1 MSLMIGN
8 RSFPDFATAVRA
20 MMKEKSMCK
29 DRASA
34 FVASIS
40 KNQGNAM
47 IEGKEYVNHLKRAI
61 EQDFTSVPTVDGKR
75 IFGRLAHAGWS
86 RNGRVYPPGVL
97 AGVPSTLPILLNHAT
112 IEGTD
117 GIPDWLLPE
126 RFKERLRRGEDI
138 HLGESKMRYNSDD
151 LELLYDG
158 VVTDPHFSRPEVLQ
172 HMNVSLGLL
181 FNPEKFCDQLACYD
195 VVTEQMWRE
204 MSLVFSPGF
213 ASATLSTERVNGSL
227 SGKTD
232 HTNQMSENDNL
243 ENKTNATE
251 QIPPAGQPD
260 APDASSGGCPEGSTR
275 DSETGECVEVPKEN
289 SMSDPQAPDVIDEVT
304 EQVMKDDDDDD
315 DDKDKKKGDEG
326 FAPKWKIDE
335 LYPGTE
341 GSHFK
346 DNADL
351 KSERKRTLDY
361 LKALERAEAYTKVG
375 QMKKGN
381 ELLEAELKRMDLTHK
396 LKEAKEK
403 VNRKAIVPKAQP
415 AKATEHDM
423 AREFVLPKHAYEW
436 FNANAQGKDVSSSKR
451 YTFNKQYI
459 YENYAGRYFKT
470 QRQNPLTG
478 GWEQELTQMNASQKK
493 ATEVLSG
500 PPAADFLQTMSEQI
514 IVDPNGEFT
523 TPIRQFTDMKVLSP
537 GQKEGLF
544 YDIGKVKF
552 AAVDEGGTGVA
563 EQAVTIRSAG
573 GSTSPR
579 GALVNI
585 KYSEVEEIPFDVV
598 AKLNEG
604 YALESLID
612 ETKDAVNTK
621 YNDDTANVGGSRK
634 QAGGG
639 AKDNWVNGNTAA
651 DITADATALGK
662 LTFAGL
668 LHAKTNIN
676 NAGFRTPNKVTYL
689 SEKGIED
696 LVTDPG
702 IDSFIQFSRPAI
714 IEEGTAE
721 RVAGTNLVSTSE
733 LPTNGGN
740 DRAVMFVPGV
750 TFGLVT
756 GRDLTM
762 EAQRR
767 NEEQVIKLTGTQKI
781 AAYVKMQ
788 ESSCRISYT
797 S

>member
-1 MSLMIGN
+1 MPITIDEKD
-8 RSFPDFATAVRA
+8 FPDFASAVRSI
-20 MMKEKSMCK
+20 MKSKGLCK
-29 DRASA
+29 DKASA
-34 FVASIS
+34 LVASIAR
-40 KNQGNAM
+40 KQGD
-47 IEGKEYVNHLKRAI
+47 IEAIEYILKIKKAV
-61 EQDFTSVPTVDGKR
+61 EQDFTGTPNIQGTHV
-75 IFGRLAHAGWS
+75 FGRLAHAGWS
-86 RNGRVYPPGVL
+86 RNGRVYSPGVL
-97 AGVPSTLPILLNHAT
+97 AAVPPTLPILLNHAT
-112 IEGTD
+112 IDGTD
-117 GIPDWLLPE
+117 GIPEELLPE
-126 RFKERLRRGEDI
+126 RFKARLRNGEDI
-138 HLGESKMRYNSDD
+138 QLGTASMRFDESN
-151 LELLYDG
+151 LELIYDG
-158 VVTDPHFSRPEVLQ
+158 EVTDPHFSRKDVLR

-181 FNPEKFCDQLACYD
+181 FEGEKFCDQLECYD
-195 VVTEQMWRE
+195 VVTEPLWRE

-213 ASATLSTERVNGSL
+213 ASATLSTESNTSL
-227 SGKTD
+227 SSKTCQK
-232 HTNQMSENDNL
+232 NQMSENDNI
-243 ENKTNATE
+243 ENTTKATE
-251 QIPPAGQPD
+251 QIPPADQPD
-260 APDASSGGCPEGSTR
+260 TPDASSGGCPEGSTR
-275 DSETGECVEVPKEN
+275 DSETGQCVEVPKEN

-304 EQVMKDDDDDD
+304 EQIMKDDDDDE
-315 DDKDKKKGDEG
+315 DKKKGDEV
-326 FAPKWKIDE
+326 FTPKWKIDQ

-341 GSHFK
+341 SSAFK

-351 KSERKRTLDY
+351 KSERERTIKY
-361 LKALERAEAYTKVG
+361 LKAIERAAAYTKVG
-375 QMKKGN
+375 QMQKGN

-415 AKATEHDM
+415 ARATEQDM
-423 AREFVLPKHAYEW
+423 AKEFVLPKHAYEW

-478 GWEQELTQMNASQKK
+478 GWEQELTQMDSKQKK

-500 PPAADFLQTMSEQI
+500 PPAADFLQTMSEQV

-523 TPIRQFTDMKVLSP
+523 TPIRQFTDMKVLAP

-544 YDIGKVKF
+544 YDLGKVKF

-573 GSTSPR
+573 GATSPR

-621 YNDDTANVGGSRK
+621 YNDDTANVGGQRK

-639 AKDNWVNGNTAA
+639 AKDNWVNGNSAA
-651 DITADATALGK
+651 DIAADATALGK

-668 LHAKTNIN
+668 LHAKSNIN
-676 NAGFRTPNKVTYL
+676 SSGFRTPNKVTYV
-689 SEKGIED
+689 SEKGVED
-696 LVTDPG
+696 LVTDAG

-733 LPTNGGN
+733 LPINGGN
-740 DRAVMFVPGV
+740 TRAVMFVPGV

-797 S
+797 I